1 MVPSFACE
9 DVILTFLHC
18 EVQYIWFNKATTWPY
33 LHQMEKDIRKSRR
46 GLYTTNRKMIM
57 TKKKRF
63 RNFNIIMQKFQN
75 AKNSHKF
82 ILENSNFY
90 FFFISFD
97 SFL

>member
-1 MVPSFACE
+1 MPISLSTVNLIDLVIFAG
-9 DVILTFLHC
+9 
-18 EVQYIWFNKATTWPY
+18 WFNKATTSPY

-63 RNFNIIMQKFQN
+63 RNFNIIMQKFQMQ
-75 AKNSHKF
+75 KFSHKF

-90 FFFISFD
+90 FFFYII
-97 SFL
+97 